1 MLPSRGS
8 CLKHHH
14 TFHSSGF
21 AENLKLAFFFVW
33 FEGDRGKMKLGGRQ
47 VEKSQEIGK
56 NA

>member
-33 FEGDRGKMKLGGRQ
+33 FEGDRGKMKLGGGQ